1 MLFVAFWGGSW
12 CRKCTALK
20 PAFVKTAA
28 VLSEQ
33 FEGRIQCIYCGAK
46 AIAKASDMPP
56 SIALEKLAGVKTV
69 PTFQCWRNG
78 QVVGE
83 MVSACDRSSL
93 LASLSEMVQRLA

>member
-1 MLFVAFWGGSW
+1 MSEMHCIEASIRQDRGGP
-12 CRKCTALK
+12 LG
-20 PAFVKTAA
+20 A
-28 VLSEQ
+28 VRGQDPVYLLRRQGHSE
-33 FEGRIQCIYCGAK
+33 GI
-46 AIAKASDMPP
+46 DMPP

-69 PTFQCWRNG
+69 PAFQCWRNG